1 MGPAF
6 PILIIACLFAIT
18 AAAEEADIAADFK
31 PACRHD
37 PRAVTG
43 IAIGNDSDQ
52 TRETA
57 LAWFGDFSFR
67 TKP

>member
-1 MGPAF
+1 MRPAF

-18 AAAEEADIAADFK
+18 AAAEEADITDFK
-31 PACRHD
+31 PAYRHD
-37 PRAVTG
+37 PSAVKG